1 MPDVSVVISTF
12 NGAEGLDLC
21 LRSLSRQTVRDGM
34 EIIVVD
40 DGSTDN
46 SAEVARAHGA
56 RVIQHER
63 NLGLSAARNTGVLAA
78 TAPIVAF
85 TDDDCEAES
94 DWAEHLISAHCT
106 GVVGVG
112 GPVIA
117 EGAGFV
123 GRYLKRHNPVAARE
137 IEVAHS
143 DAPLYRLRLYLT
155 HLWGEQKREGRR
167 PMHSLCGANMSFHRD
182 ALLEAGLFDPG
193 FTRAADDLELCRRLN
208 YVYPDGRFLLEPR
221 ARVVHHFAP
230 SLRDTVRRSRSYGRA
245 DARMHRKWPSTPLAF
260 FPYPV
265 VLIGLLLAGLRR
277 PARLPLALASPM
289 AMFPAG
295 IRDATRTRTV
305 ERLLDPFIQLT
316 QEAAW
321 DVGFL
326 EGVWRDRHIEP
337 ERAQDSGTCPT
348 LSKPA
353 ARGSS

>member
-1 MPDVSVVISTF
+1 MPEISVVISTL
-12 NGAEGLDLC
+12 NGAEGLDVC
-21 LRSLSRQTVRDGM
+21 LRSLARQTVRDGM
-34 EIIVVD
+34 EVIVVD

-56 RVIQHER
+56 LVIQHER
-63 NLGLSAARNTGVLAA
+63 NAGLSAARNTGVLAA

-85 TDDDCEAES
+85 TDDDCEVEP

-106 GVVGVG
+106 GVLGVG
-112 GPVIA
+112 GHVIA

-143 DAPLYRLRLYLT
+143 DAPLYRLRLYFI
-155 HLWGEQKREGRR
+155 HLWTEQKREGRR
-167 PMHSLCGANMSFHRD
+167 PMHSLCGANMSFPRD

-208 YVYPDGRFLLEPR
+208 HVYPGGGFLLEPKAR
-221 ARVVHHFAP
+221 AVHHFTP
-230 SLRDTVRRSRSYGRA
+230 SLRDTIRRARSYGQA
-245 DARMHRKWPSTPLAF
+245 DARMLRKWPSTPFAF

-265 VLIGLLLAGLRR
+265 VLIGLLLASLCR
-277 PARLPLALASPM
+277 PARLPLALASPL

-295 IRDATRTRTV
+295 IRDAIRTRTAEGLV
-305 ERLLDPFIQLT
+305 DPFIQLA
-316 QEAAW
+316 QEGAW

-326 EGVWRDRHIEP
+326 EGVWRDRQVQP
-337 ERAQDSGTCPT
+337 ERSQESGTCPT
-348 LSKPA
+348 ASNWT